1 MNIID
6 LIPPSIEENN
16 SENPNLQSRIIEMLT
31 NRASGGKVKGG
42 LLEENPLEFEY
53 ADMHISA
60 HLRSHYDGIM
70 VREGGA
76 LLLVMN
82 AQITMIPNDK
92 KVLQKALQIGSRYP
106 STSICMIP
114 LDARTGAAGRL
125 DVYSVLVAAT
135 MTHDELDLALRSMV
149 QHYHNVP
156 LELGTKDVDPQRRR
170 IAIEGRRQKLKS
182 QTDESDIESSQADTR
197 KKDSEKKVAE
207 KAEIDESLL
216 KDSLSNLNQL
226 VGLNSVKDQIASLVA
241 LARYNLARG
250 SDDTQFNAVAPHMVF
265 VGNPGTCKT
274 TVANHLGNIYKA
286 LGILKSGHVKVTSRA
301 DLVGSYIGQTA
312 PKVRN
317 ACRAARN
324 GVLFVDE
331 AYSLSESHDGFG
343 DEAIETLLLEMENN
357 RGRLAVVIAGY
368 PDLMKSFVASNPGLQ
383 SRFDRQIVFDDYSD
397 AELVDIFTL
406 FAQNQNLIMGDGAF
420 ETLRDCIAA
429 AARGKNF
436 GNGREARRWLEAS
449 VEAQARS
456 WVEQGGTNETAL
468 KVLSSE
474 SIAAGFKVIQ
484 AGSMPPVRRVGY
496 L

>member
-16 SENPNLQSRIIEMLT
+16 SENPNLQSRIIQMLT
-31 NRASGGKVKGG
+31 DRASGGKVKGG

-82 AQITMIPNDK
+82 AQITTIPNDK

-125 DVYSVLVAAT
+125 DVYSVLVAPT

-156 LELGTKDVDPQRRR
+156 LELGTKDVDPKRRQ
-170 IAIEGRRQKLKS
+170 IATEGRRQKLKS
-182 QTDESDIESSQADTR
+182 QNEESNIESSQADTR
-197 KKDSEKKVAE
+197 KRDSERKTVE

-216 KDSLSNLNQL
+216 KDSLSRLNQL
-226 VGLNSVKDQIASLVA
+226 VGLNSVKDQIVGLVA

-274 TVANHLGNIYKA
+274 TVASHLGNIYKA
-286 LGILKSGHVKVTSRA
+286 LGILRSGHVKVTSRA

-324 GVLFVDE
+324 GVLFIVGLCIYRLDDWLLSGLLLWGFILI
-331 AYSLSESHDGFG
+331 AVLTFPASESYWGYRTLVG
-343 DEAIETLLLEMENN
+343 GACLLLLPLSVSTFVSIYQHPQGKDLIVYLLCIVWATDIGAYLAGKLW
-357 RGRLAVVIAGY
+357 GRHKLIPTVSPGKSVEGAMGGFVLAFVVAVVGY
-368 PDLMKSFVASNPGLQ
+368 F
-383 SRFDRQIVFDDYSD
+383 
-397 AELVDIFTL
+397 
-406 FAQNQNLIMGDGAF
+406 
-420 ETLRDCIAA
+420 
-429 AARGKNF
+429 
-436 GNGREARRWLEAS
+436 
-449 VEAQARS
+449 
-456 WVEQGGTNETAL
+456 
-468 KVLSSE
+468 
-474 SIAAGFKVIQ
+474 
-484 AGSMPPVRRVGY
+484 Y

>member
-6 LIPPSIEENN
+6 LITPNIEEDNPD
-16 SENPNLQSRIIEMLT
+16 NPNLQSRIIQMFTE
-31 NRASGGKVKGG
+31 RASGGKVNGG

-60 HLRSHYDGIM
+60 HLRNHYDGIKI
-70 VREGGA
+70 REGGA

-92 KVLQKALQIGSRYP
+92 KVFQKALQIGSRYP

-156 LELGTKDVDPQRRR
+156 LELGAKNIDPERCQKAKDARLR
-170 IAIEGRRQKLKS
+170 KLKNQDK
-182 QTDESDIESSQADTR
+182 QTDLKSLQDDVREEV
-197 KKDSEKKVAE
+197 SEKKIAE

-216 KDSLSNLNQL
+216 DKSLSGLNQL
-226 VGLNSVKDQIASLVA
+226 VGLNSVKDQIANLVA
-241 LARYNLARG
+241 LARFNLARG
-250 SDDTQFNAVAPHMVF
+250 CGDTQFNVVAPHMVF

-274 TVANHLGNIYKA
+274 TVASHLGNIYKA

-301 DLVGSYIGQTA
+301 DLVGSYVGQTA

-331 AYSLSESHDGFG
+331 AYSLSESNDGFG
-343 DEAIETLLLEMENN
+343 DEAIEALLLEMENN

-368 PDLMKSFVASNPGLQ
+368 PDLMKSFVGSNPGLQ

-397 AELVDIFTL
+397 AELVEIFVL
-406 FAQNQNLIMGDGAF
+406 FAKSQNLILGDGAF
-420 ETLRDCIAA
+420 ETLRCCVASSV
-429 AARGKNF
+429 RGKDF

-468 KVLSSE
+468 KTLSAE
-474 SIAAGFKVIQ
+474 SITAGFKVVIATPKQ
-484 AGSMPPVRRVGY
+484 PTSRVGY

>member
-1 MNIID
+1 MNFID
-6 LIPPSIEENN
+6 LIPPSIEEDN
-16 SENPNLQSRIIEMLT
+16 SENPNLRSRIIQMFME
-31 NRASGGKVKGG
+31 RARGGIVKGE
-42 LLEENPLEFEY
+42 LLEEKPLEFEY

-60 HLRSHYDGIM
+60 HLRNHYDGIKI
-70 VREGGA
+70 REGGA

-92 KVLQKALQIGSRYP
+92 IVFQKLLELGSRYP
-106 STSICMIP
+106 STSVCMIP
-114 LDARTGAAGRL
+114 LDPRTGAAGRL
-125 DVYSVLVAAT
+125 EVYSVLVAPT
-135 MTHDELDLALRSMV
+135 MTHDELDLALRSML

-156 LELGTKDVDPQRRR
+156 LELGAKHVDP
-170 IAIEGRRQKLKS
+170 ERRQKVKDARLQKLKNRDK
-182 QTDESDIESSQADTR
+182 QIDFKSSQD
-197 KKDSEKKVAE
+197 DVCEEVSEKKIAE

-216 KDSLSNLNQL
+216 EEALLGLNQL
-226 VGLNSVKDQIASLVA
+226 VGLNSVKDQIAGLVA

-250 SDDTQFNAVAPHMVF
+250 YGDAQFNAVAPHMVF

-274 TVANHLGNIYKA
+274 TVASHLGNIYKA
-286 LGILKSGHVKVTSRA
+286 LGILKSGHVKVVSRA
-301 DLVGSYIGQTA
+301 DLVGSYVGQTA

-331 AYSLSESHDGFG
+331 AYSLSESNDGFG

-357 RGRLAVVIAGY
+357 RGRLAVVVAGY
-368 PDLMKSFVASNPGLQ
+368 PDLMRSFIASNPGLQ

-397 AELVDIFTL
+397 AELVEIFIL
-406 FAQNQNLIMGDGAF
+406 FAKSQNLILGDGAL
-420 ETLRDCIAA
+420 ETLRSCVASA
-429 AARGKNF
+429 VRGKDF

-456 WVEQGGTNETAL
+456 WVERDGVNETAL
-468 KVLSSE
+468 KTLLAD
-474 SIAAGFKVIQ
+474 SITAGFKVATATSKQ
-484 AGSMPPVRRVGY
+484 PTSRVGY